1 MLAMG
6 QGRKFDL
13 EKTQRTA
20 WNDVN
25 IPRVLLSGDYS

>member
-6 QGRKFDL
+6 QGRKLDL

-20 WNDVN
+20 WSDVN
-25 IPRVLLSGDYS
+25 IPHVLLSGDYS